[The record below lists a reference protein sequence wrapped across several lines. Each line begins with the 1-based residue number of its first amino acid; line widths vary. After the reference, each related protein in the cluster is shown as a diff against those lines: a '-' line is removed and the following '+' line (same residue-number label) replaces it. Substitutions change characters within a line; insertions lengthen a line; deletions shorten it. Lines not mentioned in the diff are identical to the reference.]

1 VIAWEARLFGILLKK
16 KDTRH
21 CLTMGMVTSHPKGF
35 CCLGSISILILMV
48 SNICPR
54 KNEYGRYMIFG
65 YYTPAYGI
73 NTWADEWHDKLNP
86 NNYIVTHW
94 MFAPDMPEEQI

>member
-1 VIAWEARLFGILLKK
+1 MDKYVWHST
-16 KDTRH
+16 KD
-21 CLTMGMVTSHPKGF
+21 CMPPSYASK
-35 CCLGSISILILMV
+35 LILAV

-73 NTWADEWHDKLNP
+73 NTWADEWHDKLDP

>member
-1 VIAWEARLFGILLKK
+1 
-16 KDTRH
+16 
-21 CLTMGMVTSHPKGF
+21 
-35 CCLGSISILILMV
+35 
-48 SNICPR
+48 
-54 KNEYGRYMIFG
+54 MIFG

>member
-1 VIAWEARLFGILLKK
+1 MPPSYASK
-16 KDTRH
+16 
-21 CLTMGMVTSHPKGF
+21 
-35 CCLGSISILILMV
+35 LILMV

-73 NTWADEWHDKLNP
+73 NTWADEWYDKLDP